1 MRTGALALK
10 ICHVDGSVE
19 RDRDH
24 LHEGILPLFAR
35 QFLGAIDV
43 VRDREQA
50 ERALAGAGGVH
61 IQAGGLHL
69 NGEDAHLLPL
79 VGPVGAV
86 VVEIVGG
93 EDVADV
99 QLHAVVAELL
109 FIDDAVIP
117 GADNAVPV

>member
-1 MRTGALALK
+1 MLQ
-10 ICHVDGSVE
+10 ICHVDGGVE

-24 LHEGILPLFAR
+24 LHEGILPLLAR
-35 QFLGAIDV
+35 ELLGAVDV
-43 VRDREQA
+43 IGDREQA

-61 IQAGGLHL
+61 VQAGGLHL